1 MGVTDQR
8 GSGAAAGRARGCRP
22 RLGRRLYALLV
33 GHVGHHGRAHGGAQ
47 VWRPRR
53 GAVHGVR
60 RHARVPRP
68 VCEPVGHRVHV
79 CRRDRPGGVPQGA
92 APQHQGRVHRVARE
106 PHVPPDGPRGC
117 GARDRRARGRGPH
130 AADHHVRLDVRDTL
144 PPALPRDPGRRRRD
158 PLGDQVHRRPLR
170 HCRGLRHVQIR
181 RLYARSRQDAEAAR
195 GEPRAA
201 RVVFARAWAAHAACA
216 HGAPRRERD
225 GGGEDARGSPDG
237 RGQLLPGPAVAPRP
251 RAR

>member
-1 MGVTDQR
+1 MGGTDQR

-130 AADHHVRLDVRDTL
+130 AVRAVRLERERSSRSL
-144 PPALPRDPGRRRRD
+144 RPPPHPHEFAS
-158 PLGDQVHRRPLR
+158 
-170 HCRGLRHVQIR
+170 CCK
-181 RLYARSRQDAEAAR
+181 EAAVR
-195 GEPRAA
+195 GKEA
-201 RVVFARAWAAHAACA
+201 R
-216 HGAPRRERD
+216 
-225 GGGEDARGSPDG
+225 
-237 RGQLLPGPAVAPRP
+237 
-251 RAR
+251 